1 MRFRIRATRVIQ
13 ISVLLLL
20 VICSAQVLWWIVD
33 QAGRTEAL
41 RSRLT
46 VLYTEDA
53 RAAEELLRLGADEA
67 RLRKLFPHLDLDTRG
82 KIVVSPEALE
92 SLRLQ
97 RVRWLNQY
105 GWEGTFFL
113 VVLGVSMVAVWRA
126 LRQDRVLRRR
136 QQNFI
141 ATVSHEF
148 KSPLAS
154 LRLSAETMSLRE
166 LSRDRILKLTDRMT
180 ADVERMEDMVSKIL
194 DTSQLEQGRITLYPE
209 PIGLATAVERVV
221 EELENH
227 VTSAGASIHIDIPP
241 DLEIHADPVGVRT
254 VLRNLLDNALKA
266 VVVKGKGNVWVRAA
280 QDQQFVHL
288 RLEDDGIGFHRKDS
302 RHLFEKFYHPG
313 SELRRAHPGQGLGL
327 YIVRRFIELEK
338 GRVSADSR
346 GVGKGAVF
354 EVWWPLA
361 AEGKT

>member
-1 MRFRIRATRVIQ
+1 MRFRIDGPRVIQ
-13 ISVLLLL
+13 ISILLLL
-20 VICSAQVLWWIVD
+20 VICAAQVLWWIVD
-33 QAGRTEAL
+33 QARRTEAL
-41 RSRLT
+41 RTRLT
-46 VLYTEDA
+46 ELYSEDA
-53 RAAEELLRLGADEA
+53 RAAEELRRLGTDEV
-67 RLRKLFPHLDLDTRG
+67 RLKKLFPHLDVDSGG
-82 KIVVSPEALE
+82 KIVVRPEALE

-105 GWEGTFFL
+105 GWEGSFFL

-126 LRQDRVLRRR
+126 LHQDRVLRRR
-136 QQNFI
+136 QQNFL
-141 ATVSHEF
+141 AAVSHEF

-154 LRLSAETMSLRE
+154 LRLSAETLSLRE
-166 LSRDRILKLTDRMT
+166 LSHDGILKLTDRMI
-180 ADVERMEDMVSKIL
+180 ADLERMEDMVSKIL
-194 DTSQLEQGRITLYPE
+194 DTSHLEQGRITLFPE
-209 PIGLATAVERVV
+209 PIGLSTAVERVV
-221 EELENH
+221 EELANH
-227 VTSAGASIHIDIPP
+227 ITSAGANIHIDIPP

-280 QDQQFVHL
+280 RDQQFVHL
-288 RLEDDGIGFHRKDS
+288 RLEDDGIGFHPKDS
-302 RHLFEKFYHPG
+302 RQLFEKFYHPG
-313 SELRRAHPGQGLGL
+313 SELLRARSGQGLGL

-361 AEGKT
+361 TEGKT